1 MITNK
6 IFEEE
11 LSKQLKTVM
20 GENAVWGSIR
30 INNEKTAII
39 SSESDKK
46 KQMHLLVMALT
57 NNVPQSLNIDPVEFI
72 KELLRMA
79 KEEKQ
84 NNQ

>member
-11 LSKQLKTVM
+11 LPKRLKTVM
-20 GENAVWGSIR
+20 GEDAVWGSIR
-30 INNEKTAII
+30 INNGKTSII

-46 KQMHLLVMALT
+46 KQMHFFVGALT
-57 NNVPQSLNIDPVEFI
+57 GNVPLALNIDPEEFI

-79 KEEKQ
+79 KEEKK

>member
-11 LSKQLKTVM
+11 LPKRLKTVM
-20 GENAVWGSIR
+20 GGNAVWGSIR
-30 INNEKTAII
+30 INNGKTAII

-46 KQMHLLVMALT
+46 EQMQLLVMALT
-57 NNVPQSLNIDPVEFI
+57 NNVPQSLNIDPEEFI

-79 KEEKQ
+79 KEEKK